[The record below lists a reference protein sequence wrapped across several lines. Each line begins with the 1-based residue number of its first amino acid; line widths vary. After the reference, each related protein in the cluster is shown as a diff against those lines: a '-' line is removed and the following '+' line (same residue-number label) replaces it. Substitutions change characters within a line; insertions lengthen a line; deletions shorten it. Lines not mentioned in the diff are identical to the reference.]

1 MSIQLPEN
9 DAVRAIITNDLTGVN
24 SDNLTV
30 RGLREGME
38 AEILRDLKK
47 QTDEPVTEVL
57 FTDIAVQ

>member
-1 MSIQLPEN
+1 MTGLGS
-9 DAVRAIITNDLTGVN
+9 DHLT
-24 SDNLTV
+24 D
-30 RGLREGME
+30 RGLREQLE